1 MNFIN
6 DKIIKYVKS
15 HSCSESEL
23 LSELRRETEL
33 KCLKPI
39 MLSGE
44 YQGRL
49 LSMISKIKSP
59 ENILEIGTYTGYSTL
74 CLAEGLNKNGQIHTI
89 DKNEELV
96 DFQKKYF
103 SRSKFKNN
111 IIQHTGDALKIIPKL
126 NFGFDFIFLDADKE
140 NYSKYLKIITP
151 ILNKNGLLISDNV
164 LWHGKVLENKK
175 KQDLTT
181 KKIDKFNKELISN
194 INYQTI
200 MISVRDGLSLSIKL

>member
-6 DKIIKYVKS
+6 DKIIKYVKY
-15 HSCSESEL
+15 HSCSESKL

-103 SRSKFKNN
+103 SMSKFKNN

-126 NFGFDFIFLDADKE
+126 NFGFDFIFLDEDKE
-140 NYSKYLKIITP
+140 NYSKYLQIITP
-151 ILNKNGLLISDNV
+151 ILNKTGLLIYDNV
-164 LWHGKVLENKK
+164 L
-175 KQDLTT
+175 
-181 KKIDKFNKELISN
+181 
-194 INYQTI
+194 
-200 MISVRDGLSLSIKL
+200 

>member
-15 HSCSESEL
+15 HSCSEPEL

-103 SRSKFKNN
+103 SMSKFKNN

-194 INYQTI
+194 MNYQTI
-200 MISVRDGLSLSIKL
+200 MLSVRDGLSLSIKL

>member
-1 MNFIN
+1 MYFIN

-15 HSCSESEL
+15 HSCSESKL
-23 LSELRRETEL
+23 LSDLRRETEL

-49 LSMISKIKSP
+49 LSIISKIKSP
-59 ENILEIGTYTGYSTL
+59 NKILEIGTYTGYSTL
-74 CLAEGLNKNGQIHTI
+74 CLAEGLNENGQIHTI

-96 DFQKKYF
+96 DFQKKYL

-151 ILNKNGLLISDNV
+151 ILNKNGLLAI
-164 LWHGKVLENKK
+164 LFGTLYCWLEIFRLVPLIVPVVITALLKF
-175 KQDLTT
+175 TT
-181 KKIDKFNKELISN
+181 FC
-194 INYQTI
+194 
-200 MISVRDGLSLSIKL
+200 KL

>member
-1 MNFIN
+1 
-6 DKIIKYVKS
+6 
-15 HSCSESEL
+15 
-23 LSELRRETEL
+23 
-33 KCLKPI
+33 

-181 KKIDKFNKELISN
+181 KKIDKFNKELMSN
-194 INYQTI
+194 MNYQTI
-200 MISVRDGLSLSIKL
+200 MLSVRDGLSLSIKL